1 MLVPVDDGS
10 LAKIVEHLL
19 PRKGEE
25 PRLDDSHLKDLLDDD
40 DAGRIWWRSDPASSQ
55 GIGYWLIQYTDSS
68 GALVRCRGGL
78 TVPHM
83 TLAGKPLSLAEK
95 LAAAR
100 QVLIK
105 ARREWNRL
113 DCSDKERFADY
124 DG

>member
-1 MLVPVDDGS
+1 MLIPVDDGS

-25 PRLDDSHLKDLLDDD
+25 PRLDESHLKDLLEED

-55 GIGYWLIQYTDSS
+55 GIGFWLIQYTDAN
-68 GALVRCRGGL
+68 GAIIRCRGGL
-78 TVPHM
+78 TVPH
-83 TLAGKPLSLAEK
+83 LDLSGKPLSLTDK
-95 LAAAR
+95 LGAAR
-100 QVLIK
+100 LVLAK

-113 DCSDKERFADY
+113 DCSDKDRFADD